1 MQKEEY
7 MADTTKDAHVLAIS
21 GDAGDIR
28 ISDDAIAA
36 IAGIAA
42 TEIEGVHSM
51 AGGITSELIGKL
63 GVKNQSK
70 GVQVEVQDER
80 VFVEVSINL
89 KYNYNIPDVSAKVQ
103 ERVKSSIENMT
114 GLLVPVVRVRIAGV
128 IIPET

>member
-1 MQKEEY
+1 